1 MDASGQQPDGT
12 ASGASG
18 PQKRPVP
25 PDAGPQAFVVAGAP
39 ASGKSVLGAALARR
53 IQAAL
58 LDQDV
63 ITGPLTAVVAE
74 LVGAVPGDL
83 DDPRV
88 RSVSRRATYDA
99 LIHTAHGCLA
109 CGVPVVVVAPFTTER
124 SDAAAW
130 ADLTGR
136 LAAPGGVI
144 LLWTTCPPD
153 ELARRMAAR
162 GAARDRRKLQDLGA
176 FLASKAV
183 AAPGVPHVAVDTM
196 SPLAEQVATVL
207 DLSVQAAAG

>member
-1 MDASGQQPDGT
+1 MDASGQPNRPLPG
-12 ASGASG
+12 AAPSGASG
-18 PQKRPVP
+18 PQKQS
-25 PDAGPQAFVVAGAP
+25 GPQAFVIAGAP
-39 ASGKSVLGAALARR
+39 ASGKSMLGAALARR

-63 ITGPLTAVVAE
+63 VTGPLTAVVAE
-74 LVGAVPGDL
+74 LVGAARGDL

-88 RSVSRRATYDA
+88 RSVTRRATYDA
-99 LIHTAHGCLA
+99 LVHTAHDCLA

-130 ADLTGR
+130 ADLAGR

-207 DLSVQAAAG
+207 DLSVQTAI